1 MADRPHVLSII
12 AESVTVHHKRGL
24 QKGQMAFNKRNAM
37 ERAPRK
43 RKMKVK
49 SDIEEVEFIEDS
61 RKASLIRYNGESYT
75 LDQFIELR
83 KKEEERLKEVNDMI
97 NNTQPTLFDK

>member
-1 MADRPHVLSII
+1 MYYLLSLSQSLSTI
-12 AESVTVHHKRGL
+12 KGL

>member
-1 MADRPHVLSII
+1 
-12 AESVTVHHKRGL
+12 
-24 QKGQMAFNKRNAM
+24 M

-49 SDIEEVEFIEDS
+49 SDIEEVEFTEDS